1 MNITRYS
8 QNQKRLNRNMFGNH
22 TLRTLRC
29 SLRACW
35 RIVIMICNVRSDN
48 IAWNEVHHG
57 ILFDRRLVVTVEL
70 FDRCIKCWSNLTLKC
85 NANTFVK
92 VDAKV
97 KKECRWTIC
106 YLQGYSCPKLYCKKL
121 SNSAETHVF
130 SSQYKRNNFMLNAGQ
145 DSSNLLYSC
154 PSLFEP
160 ILNNNTKTTKN
171 YNHHRVTKQKPTKQ
185 VSLYTT

>member
-1 MNITRYS
+1 M
-8 QNQKRLNRNMFGNH
+8 
-22 TLRTLRC
+22 
-29 SLRACW
+29 
-35 RIVIMICNVRSDN
+35 
-48 IAWNEVHHG
+48 HHG

-70 FDRCIKCWSNLTLKC
+70 FDCCTKCWSNLTLKC

-97 KKECRWTIC
+97 KKECRRTI

-121 SNSAETHVF
+121 SSNAETYVF

-160 ILNNNTKTTKN
+160 ILNNNTKT
-171 YNHHRVTKQKPTKQ
+171 YKPPQSYKTETNKTSFIIHYL
-185 VSLYTT
+185 VYSHLKYKLS